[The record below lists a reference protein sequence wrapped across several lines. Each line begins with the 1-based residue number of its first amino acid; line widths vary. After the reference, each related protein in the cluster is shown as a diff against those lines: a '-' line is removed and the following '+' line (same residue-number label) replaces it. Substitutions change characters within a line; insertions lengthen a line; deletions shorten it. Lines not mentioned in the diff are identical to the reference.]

1 MKQYSGEEGNS
12 NNLKEATTTTASSPK
27 TVSSEIVTQIETSKT
42 TRSHLRVLALSGAGV
57 FMDGYDLFIISVA
70 LIPIRVA
77 FHTTPLDISAISSA
91 AILGAVFG
99 AVIFGNLADR
109 LGRKTL
115 YVIDLIFFVVFGA
128 LSAFSQSIIQLV
140 VFRFLLGIGIGAD
153 YPISA
158 SYIAEFVSNKNRGK
172 LIASV
177 FAFQG
182 LGILS
187 AIGVSIYFLT
197 LGPYILEPW
206 RWMLL
211 SGVVPAIV
219 ALTLRTTMPE
229 TPRWYMSHGQTEKAK
244 EVMSKFFGYN
254 VTEEQ
259 LTNVVEKV
267 SVKELL
273 LSPYARRVFFT
284 SASWFLVDV
293 GVYGIGLLL
302 PTFIQSIYGP
312 NSPALASAIT
322 TGILYIFAG
331 FGYLSSIALI
341 DVVGRKWIQTIGF
354 FGMAIP
360 LAIAAFYS
368 SSLSF
373 STLLFLLGVFYILEN
388 MGPNTT
394 TFVYPVELFPTRLRG
409 TGHGIAATVGKVG
422 ALVSAF
428 FLPLVLLAIG
438 KAEMLAIVSA
448 ACFVGGGLTLIM
460 GTETKKL
467 SLEDVSEIF
476 KSFYDTF
483 DRISENVLL
492 AAEQF
497 SGALSSAVS
506 SKEGKID
513 STELA
518 QKIKLLEHEG
528 DNLVHDA
535 FTKLAKRFVAPIDRQ
550 DITALLKALDDMLDF
565 IDATTSRMQIY
576 HVERVTPEMVQFSKI
591 ILSQAQAIRDAI
603 LSLKGSKA
611 EITIGNAAIKIDDLE
626 NQADSLLH
634 ESLGKL
640 FEVEETGSTAFRV
653 MKIKE
658 IYEYLETTTDKAEDV
673 ADVLRNLIIKY
684 SL

>member
-1 MKQYSGEEGNS
+1 
-12 NNLKEATTTTASSPK
+12 
-27 TVSSEIVTQIETSKT
+27 
-42 TRSHLRVLALSGAGV
+42 
-57 FMDGYDLFIISVA
+57 
-70 LIPIRVA
+70 
-77 FHTTPLDISAISSA
+77 
-91 AILGAVFG
+91 
-99 AVIFGNLADR
+99 
-109 LGRKTL
+109 
-115 YVIDLIFFVVFGA
+115 
-128 LSAFSQSIIQLV
+128 
-140 VFRFLLGIGIGAD
+140 
-153 YPISA
+153 
-158 SYIAEFVSNKNRGK
+158 
-172 LIASV
+172 
-177 FAFQG
+177 
-182 LGILS
+182 
-187 AIGVSIYFLT
+187 
-197 LGPYILEPW
+197 
-206 RWMLL
+206 
-211 SGVVPAIV
+211 
-219 ALTLRTTMPE
+219 
-229 TPRWYMSHGQTEKAK
+229 
-244 EVMSKFFGYN
+244 
-254 VTEEQ
+254 
-259 LTNVVEKV
+259 
-267 SVKELL
+267 
-273 LSPYARRVFFT
+273 
-284 SASWFLVDV
+284 
-293 GVYGIGLLL
+293 
-302 PTFIQSIYGP
+302 
-312 NSPALASAIT
+312 
-322 TGILYIFAG
+322 
-331 FGYLSSIALI
+331 
-341 DVVGRKWIQTIGF
+341 
-354 FGMAIP
+354 
-360 LAIAAFYS
+360 
-368 SSLSF
+368 
-373 STLLFLLGVFYILEN
+373 